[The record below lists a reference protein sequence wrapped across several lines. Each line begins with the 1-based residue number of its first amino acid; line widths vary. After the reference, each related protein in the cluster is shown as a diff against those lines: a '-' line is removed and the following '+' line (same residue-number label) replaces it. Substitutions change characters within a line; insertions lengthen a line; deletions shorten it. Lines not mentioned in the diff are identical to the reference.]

1 MGKHKDLMKKKNLS
15 TKSSRKWQPGSGNTS
30 ENNSLMGDTP
40 SNYNEANLR
49 FHTLNAKNKEEL
61 DKLDETNE
69 EDD

>member
-1 MGKHKDLMKKKNLS
+1 MKN
-15 TKSSRKWQPGSGNTS
+15 QNPGGSGNTS

-61 DKLDETNE
+61 DQLEEANE
-69 EDD
+69 EDDQYEDT